1 MNESAHGSHSS
12 ISITEHTQSRDP
24 GTLTSWEF
32 GLWEELKFVSDVLKA
47 FDVFIA
53 FIGQLQRYAL

>member
-1 MNESAHGSHSS
+1 MNEAAHGSLSS

-24 GTLTSWEF
+24 GTMTSWEF
-32 GLWEELKFVSDVLKA
+32 WLWEELKFVSDVLKA

-53 FIGQLQRYAL
+53 FVGQLQR